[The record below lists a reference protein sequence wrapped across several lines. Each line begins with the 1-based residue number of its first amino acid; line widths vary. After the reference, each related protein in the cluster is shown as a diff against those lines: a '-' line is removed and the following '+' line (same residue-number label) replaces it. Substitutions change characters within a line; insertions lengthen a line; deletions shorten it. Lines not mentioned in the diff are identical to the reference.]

1 MNVLLAKVLGMIKK
15 LLYFAAEYFLIVVQW
30 KLKFLKVQ
38 FKKWKRC
45 RAQKDLD
52 KAYSQLGAEVFALYK
67 GGQTDLQG
75 MPLAEQKLKLVEE
88 AESGLFAVDEEVG
101 AINSEYQEK
110 KEAITSKYEM
120 KRSTAGESGTEEG

>member
-1 MNVLLAKVLGMIKK
+1 MNALLAKLVGVIKK
-15 LLYFAAEYFLIVVQW
+15 LFYFAAEYFLIVVQW

-38 FKKWKRC
+38 LKKWKRYS
-45 RAQKDLD
+45 AQKNLD

-67 GGQTDLQG
+67 GGQTDIRG
-75 MPLAEQKLKLVEE
+75 MPLAEQKIKLVEE
-88 AESGLFAVDEEVG
+88 AENGLFAVDEEVG